1 MDTDTGPLELWEP
14 APPAFVHALPAL
26 LEVYTAAMEP
36 PVEQLS
42 GRRTIME
49 QHAGH
54 PRFRAVLAL
63 GPDGAAAEADE
74 GTGGASAPPRLAGFA
89 YGFQGHRGQ
98 WWFDVV
104 TEELRRRDPAAE
116 RRWFGSAFEVAEV
129 HVRPDM
135 QGHGI
140 GRALLER
147 LTAARPERAAVLSTR
162 TGSTVARRLYA
173 SCGFVDVLPEFS
185 FPGSPD
191 QPFAIMAAR
200 LPLRGRGRRRA
211 AGRSRGW
218 RWTG

>member
-1 MDTDTGPLELWEP
+1 METDTGPLELWEP

-26 LEVYTAAMEP
+26 LEVYTAAMDP
-36 PVEQLS
+36 PPEQLP

-49 QHAGH
+49 QHARH
-54 PRFRAVLAL
+54 PRFKAVLAL
-63 GPDGAAAEADE
+63 RPAEAP
-74 GTGGASAPPRLAGFA
+74 GASGTEAGLAGFA
-89 YGFQGHRGQ
+89 YGFHGHRGQ

-116 RRWFGSAFEVAEV
+116 RRWFRDTFEVAEV
-129 HVRPDM
+129 HVRPAM

-140 GRALLER
+140 GRTLLER

-162 TGSTVARRLYA
+162 TGSTVARRLYG

-200 LPLRGRGRRRA
+200 LPLRGRGGRRRS

>member
-1 MDTDTGPLELWEP
+1 METDTGPLDLWEP

-36 PVEQLS
+36 PAEQLP

-49 QHAGH
+49 QHASH
-54 PRFRAVLAL
+54 PRFKAVLAMQPAEDPV
-63 GPDGAAAEADE
+63 GPGADAAPC
-74 GTGGASAPPRLAGFA
+74 PPRLAGFA
-89 YGFQGHRGQ
+89 YGFHGHRGQ

-104 TEELRRRDPAAE
+104 TEELRRHDPAAE
-116 RRWFGSAFEVAEV
+116 RRWFRDTFEVAEV
-129 HVRPDM
+129 HVRPGM
-135 QGHGI
+135 QGRGI

-162 TGSTVARRLYA
+162 TGSTVARRLYG

-200 LPLRGRGRRRA
+200 LPLRGRGRRRS